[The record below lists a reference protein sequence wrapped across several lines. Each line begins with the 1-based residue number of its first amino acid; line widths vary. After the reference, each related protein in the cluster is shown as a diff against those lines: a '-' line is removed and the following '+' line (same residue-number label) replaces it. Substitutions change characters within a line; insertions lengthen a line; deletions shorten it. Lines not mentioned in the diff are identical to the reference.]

1 MAAAG
6 KVTTGF
12 SKPYVALY
20 GVASGTITYSSGQL
34 LARGVDVNVVPESA
48 EDNNFYADNV
58 VAESDSGN
66 FTGGTV
72 TLTVDGLLT
81 ATRRLIL
88 GLPAADSE
96 GWTAYGDDMA
106 VPYVGI
112 GYIARCQSDGV
123 VTYVPTVLAK
133 CKFNQPEDSAAT
145 QEEEIDWQTQTLEA
159 VIMRADDANHNW
171 KFIGNDFSTEEAAET
186 ALRTKLGI
194 TGISI

>member
-20 GVASGTITYSSGQL
+20 TTTGGTVTYTDGQL
-34 LARGVDVNVVPESA
+34 LARGVDVTISPESA

-58 VAESDSGN
+58 IAESDTGR

-72 TLTVDGLLT
+72 SLTVDGLLA
-81 ATRRLIL
+81 ATRRLIF
-88 GLPAADSE
+88 GLPAADSD
-96 GWTAYGDDMA
+96 GWTAFGDDME

-112 GYIARCQSDGV
+112 GYIARCQSEGV

-133 CKFNQPEDSAAT
+133 CKFNLPEDSAAT

-159 VIMRADDANHNW
+159 VIMRADDTNHNW
-171 KFIGNDFSTEEAAET
+171 KFIGNDFSTEAAAET

-194 TGISI
+194 NGTAI